1 MLFILI
7 STQINLDIIFLV
19 MEVASSPV
27 RVMITLI
34 IDASIPCLV
43 EIQALTSIFGAASWT
58 WREVVMLAYLSE
70 ALVASCL
77 HRSVGTSSIPACS
90 HHLLSPH
97 FELVLH
103 EPVVVRVLQVG
114 MPISKSAVAG
124 QLRRKLGI
132 HGLREVRRIFA
143 LRTIIT
149 LEEVVQAWWPSDCL
163 LLRGIL
169 PLSLQLLVLYIVSC
183 LLSHIH

>member
-7 STQINLDIIFLV
+7 SAQINLDIIFLV
-19 MEVASSPV
+19 VEVASSPV

-43 EIQALTSIFGAASWT
+43 EIQALGSIFGAASWT

-77 HRSVGTSSIPACS
+77 HRSVGASSDIPACS

-163 LLRGIL
+163 LLDNV

>member
-7 STQINLDIIFLV
+7 SAQINLDIIFLV
-19 MEVASSPV
+19 VEVASSPV

-34 IDASIPCLV
+34 IDASMPCLV
-43 EIQALTSIFGAASWT
+43 EIQALGSTFGAASWT
-58 WREVVMLAYLSE
+58 WREVVMLAHLSE

-77 HRSVGTSSIPACS
+77 HRSVGASSHLPARS

-103 EPVVVRVLQVG
+103 EPVVVRQVLQVG

-124 QLRRKLGI
+124 QLRSKLGI
-132 HGLREVRRIFA
+132 HGLREMRRIFA

-149 LEEVVQAWWPSDCL
+149 LEEVIQA
-163 LLRGIL
+163 
-169 PLSLQLLVLYIVSC
+169 
-183 LLSHIH
+183 